1 MTSQVYRNMLRG
13 IHAIS
18 WSKQSLWRH
27 ISTKICY
34 AASVQSA
41 DSNKAYD
48 VTGLLE
54 YVTRHPCNQLIITKP
69 MTSQVYRNMLRGI
82 HAIRSKQSLWRH
94 RSIGICYAASMWKS
108 ADQRS
113 PLHPDLYRHDCHSL
127 DTPCH
132 DPDHVRISLPMQYM
146 LTTQTGWRPNADQ
159 SGGKLNISVKN
170 KMRQNS

>member
-1 MTSQVYRNMLRG
+1 M
-13 IHAIS
+13 
-18 WSKQSLWRH
+18 
-27 ISTKICY
+27 
-34 AASVQSA
+34 QSA

-54 YVTRHPCNQLIITKP
+54 YVTRHPCNQLILTKP

-113 PLHPDLYRHDCHSL
+113 PLHPDLYRHVCHSL

-159 SGGKLNISVKN
+159 SGGKLNISVK
-170 KMRQNS
+170 KQNAAKFIKSWNSFEQQRRWQLFLLSIYLLNFPPFP